1 MLEKLTVGLAL
12 RALAREVAGLRVQA
26 IEANRLAALAL
37 KLEALRAD
45 VSLAALEAAEDTGS
59 AGDPIKPAVESLSQ
73 TDKDFAQRE
82 AMQEL
87 MDEFFKSLGR
97 VAPADLDPI
106 QWAKKEGYL
115 EREKGEV
122 DEDVP
127 EIRVFG
133 RPVR

>member
-1 MLEKLTVGLAL
+1 MFEKLTSGILLRSLLKQVARCAVGI
-12 RALAREVAGLRVQA
+12 E
-26 IEANRLAALAL
+26 EANRLAALRL
-37 KLEALRAD
+37 KLEALKAD
-45 VSLAALEAAEDTGS
+45 VSLAALEAAEDVGS
-59 AGDPIKPAVESLSQ
+59 PGDSLKPAVETAAP

-82 AMQEL
+82 AMQEI

-97 VAPADLDPI
+97 VPPAELDPI
-106 QWAKKEGYL
+106 AWAKKEGYL
-115 EREKGEV
+115 ERAAGEP